1 MRDKLSHQL
10 DSRNCHISV
19 QVFTLTPT
27 LAASVDGLLNETRVA
42 RDFATPPEPTLTIDL
57 LLDDSGVVA
66 STAAEELTALDP
78 RTSRVTLTPRRP
90 QGTGLPVQ
98 LAEVRRVLAVDQVE
112 STGRLD
118 RGALSDETVAVV
130 AGNDFG
136 RAVKGLLQSIAD
148 LPKRRHLAPTSAHR
162 AGAREPVALTF
173 GPHKVAYG
181 LRSECT
187 YHIG

>member
-1 MRDKLSHQL
+1 MQDKLSHQL
-10 DSRNCHISV
+10 DSRHCHISV
-19 QVFTLTPT
+19 QVFTLTST
-27 LAASVDGLLNETRVA
+27 LAASVDSLLNKTRIA

-66 STAAEELTALDP
+66 SAAAEKLTALDP
-78 RTSRVTLTPRRP
+78 RTSRVTLTTRRP
-90 QGTGLPVQ
+90 QGAGLPVR

-118 RGALSDETVAVV
+118 RGALSNETVAVV
-130 AGNDFG
+130 ARNDFG
-136 RAVKGLLQSIAD
+136 CAVEGLLQAVAD
-148 LPKRRHLAPTSAHR
+148 FPKRRHLAPASAHR
-162 AGAREPVALTF
+162 AGAGEPVALTF

-187 YHIG
+187 